1 MKICNKWLLHRSSY
15 YILQYGNAGNINQ
28 GLKQPQSFSHTN
40 THGRSYAHMHKSLH
54 WISNHTKD
62 GDERV
67 AICLKGYLIV
77 SPYFQRIQSFSS
89 FPSPISL
96 SLFLPKLISSKMN
109 ETILNWVDCGSMTWY
124 SDWLYLGGNV
134 EPSSKPTQFS
144 IWSLLISIVFSCSWL
159 YWCLTAAKIASFR
172 SLLAWITTIAWM
184 NAAAVAADKRQ
195 HQRHFDIEGVCTTAS
210 IHDTALP

>member
-28 GLKQPQSFSHTN
+28 GLKQPQSFLHTN

-54 WISNHTKD
+54 WILNHTKD

-89 FPSPISL
+89 FPSPLSL
-96 SLFLPKLISSKMN
+96 SLFLPKLISSKMS
-109 ETILNWVDCGSMTWY
+109 ETILNWVDCGSITWY

-159 YWCLTAAKIASFR
+159 YVMSHSCQNCFI
-172 SLLAWITTIAWM
+172 
-184 NAAAVAADKRQ
+184 
-195 HQRHFDIEGVCTTAS
+195 
-210 IHDTALP
+210 